1 MEVKISL
8 VIVSVLVFFGAV
20 YWYKIVDILK
30 HFFLHQTHP
39 VNLAI
44 FRIVV
49 FAWIFRKCGKG
60 FIHFFAD
67 FPQELMFV
75 PFGLNWIVPHLP
87 IDSSITAV
95 VAPVCQLFALL
106 AMFGIKTRWTATITF
121 VLALYLLSIPNLS
134 GKISHGTHHLV
145 WFALLLA
152 ASPSG
157 DAISVDAWLARRKGV
172 VYEPSIAYAVPIRVA
187 WILIG
192 YAYFSAG
199 AAKWV
204 ISGFDWI
211 FSDY

>member
-106 AMFGIKTRWTATITF
+106 GHVWYQDAVDRNDHVRFGALF
-121 VLALYLLSIPNLS
+121 VKHPQPVRQDQSR
-134 GKISHGTHHLV
+134 HT
-145 WFALLLA
+145 
-152 ASPSG
+152 PSG
-157 DAISVDAWLARRKGV
+157 LVCLAFGRESVRGCDFRRCLVGPQKRCGLRAFDCLCGAHSSRV
-172 VYEPSIAYAVPIRVA
+172 DSHWIRV
-187 WILIG
+187 
-192 YAYFSAG
+192 F
-199 AAKWV
+199 
-204 ISGFDWI
+204 
-211 FSDY
+211 